1 MLQVNPEKPLATT
14 LLTLVRA
21 LDRVTKKLDIP
32 YFIIGATARDI
43 LMEHV
48 YALETTRATR
58 DVDFAVAVS
67 TWEAFDRLKT
77 ELIATAEFVASENA
91 HRLTFG
97 EDVGGYP
104 LDLVPFDGVERDG
117 EIAWP
122 PQGEFVMNV
131 TGYADAYNSALDVE
145 IERGFHVKIVSLP
158 AMAVLKILAW
168 NDRPERDKHAS
179 DVLLILRNYYQA
191 GQFDRLYAD
200 ALDLLEMYDYD
211 LELSGAALLARDI
224 RRDVAEKT
232 RNQLI
237 GVFANEKNVE
247 RFSSQMLKSNAGD
260 IERATQFLAAFLEVI
275 QG

>member
-1 MLQVNPEKPLATT
+1 M
-14 LLTLVRA
+14 
-21 LDRVTKKLDIP
+21 
-32 YFIIGATARDI
+32 
-43 LMEHV
+43 
-48 YALETTRATR
+48 
-58 DVDFAVAVS
+58 DFAVAIS

-77 ELIATAEFVASENA
+77 ELIATGEFVASENA

-97 EDVGGYP
+97 EDIGGYP

-122 PQGEFVMNV
+122 PSGEFVMNV
-131 TGYADAYNSALDVE
+131 TGYTDAYSSALDVE

-191 GQFDRLYAD
+191 GQFDRLYAG
-200 ALDLLEMYDYD
+200 ALDLLETYEYD

-224 RRDVAEKT
+224 RRDVAEQT
-232 RNQLI
+232 RTQLI
-237 GVFANEKNVE
+237 DVFANEKNVE
-247 RFSSQMLKSNAGD
+247 RFSSQMMKSNSGD
-260 IERATQFLAAFLEVI
+260 MERTTLFLTTFLEVI
-275 QG
+275 RG